1 MYSFVVYDKIKN
13 KIYFCSDIQGEKRLY
28 KFENNNELVLSSTI
42 SAIIDYIG
50 GDQIYPQ
57 IFNDYLNTRHFNFL
71 ENTIYKSIIPVEP
84 GKLFE
89 FDFNTSKLRNQ
100 NIENIFDW
108 IDEKRYREFE
118 RMDYREIVEYFDN
131 LFREQISIM
140 IPNRKFGTICVLVV
154 GSSCVIFTN

>member
-1 MYSFVVYDKIKN
+1 M
-13 KIYFCSDIQGEKRLY
+13 
-28 KFENNNELVLSSTI
+28 
-42 SAIIDYIG
+42 II
-50 GDQIYPQ
+50 
-57 IFNDYLNTRHFNFL
+57 NTRHFNFL

-140 IPNRKFGTICVLVV
+140 IPNRKFGTICS
-154 GSSCVIFTN
+154 GGIDSSLQTRMISVQ